1 MSDTSDLRTRLVP
14 AICTQCGAS
23 LEVDPSQDAA
33 VCKYCN
39 TPFIVEKAI
48 RNYSIQNAKIDHV
61 ENVNIDMK
69 GTADS
74 FFSFLGKQ
82 MSERREMRREE
93 RAAQREESRVI
104 QMGFLKIMGI
114 LFIGMFALAAIMILV
129 QAIRGD
135 FGGEEPSESTEA
147 LAEDTAYVS
156 DGGTF
161 YVEDL
166 AGEGR
171 LPYSYSF
178 DL

>member
-1 MSDTSDLRTRLVP
+1 MSDTSDPRTRLVP

-23 LEVDPSQDAA
+23 LEVDPTQDAA

-48 RNYSIQNAKIDHV
+48 QNYSIQNAKIDHV

-129 QAIRGD
+129 QVIRGD
-135 FGGEEPSESTEA
+135 FGGESPESTEA
-147 LAEDTAYVS
+147 LAEDTAYFS
-156 DGGTF
+156 DSGTL

-166 AGEGR
+166 AGKGQ
-171 LPYSYSF
+171 LAYSYSF